1 VAETPLF
8 HIGQKTMPAQPLDIY
23 RAPVQAEWIDDN
35 GHMNVAYYVLM
46 FDRAT
51 DALLDRLGLGA
62 AYRQRT
68 NHSIYVLEAHVT
80 YEREVKE
87 GDMLRVASQL
97 VDADAK
103 RLHFFHT
110 MYHAGVGYRA
120 ATTELLALH
129 VDLAGPTSLKFAAT
143 EQAAVDAMLDEH
155 RTLARPPQLGRV
167 IGIRPAAPRPQSP
180 LSAGEG

>member
-1 VAETPLF
+1 
-8 HIGQKTMPAQPLDIY
+8 MPTQPLDIY
-23 RAPVQAEWIDDN
+23 RAPVEPAWIDYN

-68 NHSIYVLEAHVT
+68 NHTIYVLEAHVT
-80 YEREVKE
+80 YEREVKA
-87 GDMLRVASQL
+87 GDMLRVTTQL

-103 RLHFFHT
+103 RLHVFHT
-110 MYHAGVGYRA
+110 MYHDAADYRA
-120 ATTELLALH
+120 ATNELLALH
-129 VDLAGPTSLKFAAT
+129 VDLAGPASQPFAAP

-155 RTLARPPQLGRV
+155 RGLERPAQLGKI
-167 IGIRPAAPRPQSP
+167 IGIRRRPAGQSP
-180 LSAGEG
+180 LPPEEG